1 MSRVLFATDLHL
13 TDGQGGVDAFAADL
27 EQIRALV
34 PDLLVLGGDICLW
47 QQSAGDRMQGLLQDL
62 PFDIMYLMGNHDT
75 DRDGT
80 DTVFDRDFSTRYGSR
95 NSYRQLAETE
105 VIGLNTCRLQPWFD
119 DWRNVRAEV
128 GDSDLAWLDTTLSG
142 LDRTRPL
149 LLFVHIPLATTYP
162 ERRGADDDT
171 TDVWRVTNAD
181 AVIER
186 FTDWAGPIVVGQGH
200 LHENEH
206 LHEHGMHFV
215 SVGSICGR
223 WWQRGADSRCTD
235 DSPRGWLVVDVEG
248 GDIRLDYQAA
258 GIDAGADFRGEIIAG
273 HGTNRLQLNLF
284 FGDRLE
290 TVKIGIDG
298 GWFALPAPEAV
309 PVDDTFFSTHHWTLP
324 ADFSG
329 DSLQVR
335 AQLRGRAWEGL
346 VEPRVL
352 SP

>member
-128 GDSDLAWLDTTLSG
+128 VDSDLAWLDTTLSG

-258 GIDAGADFRGEIIAG
+258 GIDAGAEPS
-273 HGTNRLQLNLF
+273 
-284 FGDRLE
+284 
-290 TVKIGIDG
+290 G
-298 GWFALPAPEAV
+298 GSYWVARRPAWPSAVQNSCGVPRQRATRWASTDMHTCPCPWWARRCSPRPPAAPAPCSRTSPAS
-309 PVDDTFFSTHHWTLP
+309 PSTAT
-324 ADFSG
+324 
-329 DSLQVR
+329 
-335 AQLRGRAWEGL
+335 GR
-346 VEPRVL
+346 R
-352 SP
+352 